1 MHRLSTS
8 GHTGHL
14 NESDLNNDLMT
25 SGPTGHIDQGA
36 GASID
41 GGSRIIRLQ

>member
-8 GHTGHL
+8 GHIGHL
-14 NESDLNNDLMT
+14 NEADLTNDLMT
-25 SGPTGHIDQGA
+25 SGPNGHIDLGA
-36 GASID
+36 GASI